1 MAELRKKREQEN
13 SAKNKT
19 GINFQTEDNISFVQN
34 ELGLTAENI
43 TVVREALAE
52 AQALCNKND
61 ENRIKSALD
70 IVNQASNKLGTA
82 SDIPTLVNSEGSSTD
97 SFDTASSNDE
107 LINDDKRKQ
116 AKQKK
121 LQKRLNKK
129 KQGNSSIEM
138 FKLMLEEQKKSK

>member
-19 GINFQTEDNISFVQN
+19 GVNFQTEDNISFVQN

-52 AQALCNKND
+52 AQALCNEND

-82 SDIPTLVNSEGSSTD
+82 SDIPTLVISEGSSTD
-97 SFDTASSNDE
+97 SFDTASSNDDVPAE
-107 LINDDKRKQ
+107 DDKSK
-116 AKQKK
+116 KSKHKK
-121 LQKRLNKK
+121 LQKRQYKK
-129 KQGNSSIEM
+129 K
-138 FKLMLEEQKKSK
+138 